1 MRFSSRQAVR
11 KAYIRMM
18 RHPGTPQRMGR
29 GVAIGLFVA
38 FAVPFGFHMV
48 FALALA
54 FLLRGARLAAVSVTW
69 IINPLTMA
77 IVYPVQCCLGGYM
90 LGRPFSYGAV
100 MALFDDALRGP
111 SWGALAEIGRDMLV
125 YCCVGGGLLGL
136 VVAWIGYHATVIAI
150 VRYRKRK
157 EMRKSSS
164 ENTVG
169 QTEIGLKGS

>member
-1 MRFSSRQAVR
+1 
-11 KAYIRMM
+11 
-18 RHPGTPQRMGR
+18 
-29 GVAIGLFVA
+29 
-38 FAVPFGFHMV
+38 
-48 FALALA
+48 
-54 FLLRGARLAAVSVTW
+54 
-69 IINPLTMA
+69 
-77 IVYPVQCCLGGYM
+77 M

-100 MALFDDALRGP
+100 KALFDDALRGP